1 MNENRIPDQGVQ
13 VYRHS
18 YKGWASVVIESEAV
32 RAEVVP
38 ELGGKIVS
46 LLYKPTGK
54 QWLLDAG
61 SRVLRQPDYG
71 SAFTDWDMSGW
82 DECFPTINACSFA
95 GTELPDHGEV
105 WPLPWN
111 CEVKEGTIACAVD
124 TVRLPLRLTRTLSMP
139 SPDTLRLA
147 YRADNL
153 HGESETPFLWAAHPQ
168 FAVDEPTRVLLP
180 ESMREMLCVFG
191 GRELT
196 AGTKYP
202 VDAIREL
209 WPDVTGDGRKFYYAG
224 ALDADSGWSGLY
236 GRDSRSY
243 LLLRTSPADV
253 PHLGVWIDEGMF
265 NDRSVCA
272 LEPGIGYYDSLERA
286 AANGTAG
293 LLAPGGC
300 REWQLDIVLGDKR

>member
-1 MNENRIPDQGVQ
+1 MGGSVKVFENS
-13 VYRHS
+13 YR
-18 YKGWASVVIESEAV
+18 GWASAVIESETV

-38 ELGGKIVS
+38 ALGGKIVS

-61 SRVLRQPDYG
+61 NRALRQPDYG
-71 SAFTDWDMSGW
+71 SAFTGWDMSGW
-82 DECFPTINACSFA
+82 DECFPTIDACAFA

-105 WPLPWN
+105 WSLPWR
-111 CEVKEGTIACAVD
+111 CLLEGNAIACTVD

-153 HGESETPFLWAAHPQ
+153 SGDRETPFLWAAHPQ
-168 FAVDEPTRVLLP
+168 FAVDEPTRVQLP
-180 ESMREMLCVFG
+180 EPIRELLCVFG

-196 AGTKYP
+196 AGKTYA
-202 VDAIREL
+202 VESIREL
-209 WPDVTGDGRKFYYAG
+209 RPDATGDGRKFYFAG
-224 ALDADSGWSGLY
+224 ELDADGGWSGLQ
-236 GRDSRSY
+236 GLDSRSR
-243 LLLRTSPADV
+243 LLLRTSPAEV

-265 NDRSVCA
+265 NDRSACA

-293 LLAPGGC
+293 RLAPGGR
-300 REWQLDIVLGDKR
+300 REWRLDIELGHE